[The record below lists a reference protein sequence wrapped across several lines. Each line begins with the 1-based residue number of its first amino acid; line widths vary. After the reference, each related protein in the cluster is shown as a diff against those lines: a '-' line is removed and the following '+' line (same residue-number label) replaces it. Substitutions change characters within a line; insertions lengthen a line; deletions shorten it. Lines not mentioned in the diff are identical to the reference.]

1 MSRITSLHTVILT
14 TFAQISKVVSGFLL
28 LKMLAYYLGSG
39 GLGMLGNFMSLVA
52 IAFMLSGGGIVN
64 GVIKHVAEYK
74 LKPKRVFSFIET
86 SAIYTLIFTLSFLLI
101 SIIFSVSISKYIFGD
116 THYYWIVI
124 LLGFAQIGFGF
135 ANLVIG
141 VVNGYSDTVTYAKLQ
156 VFGNILGLPLVY
168 ALLKNYGVLGAA
180 LGIIVFYFS
189 YTLPAYY
196 YYFKSPFRK
205 YIFRLRLNLL
215 DSKRLFSYTTMLLI
229 SALAFPVVEIIIR
242 LTLINASGL
251 SDAGLWQGAIR
262 LSGAYL
268 GFFSVFFAYYL
279 TPLISPEQDKKVI
292 RRTVIFFLICT
303 ASVYAVGASTF
314 YIFRQY
320 LIPLFLSKD
329 FSPLSDVIVYQLIGD
344 FFRILS
350 YVMGFV
356 AVAKAATKLYILS
369 EVFQSL
375 GFLSLSIFFSQ
386 YTSPLQGVF
395 WGYLTTYIIYFT
407 LSLFVF
413 LRWSRV

>member
-1 MSRITSLHTVILT
+1 MSRITPLHTVILT
-14 TFAQISKVVSGFLL
+14 TFAQVSKVVSGFLL
-28 LKMLAYYLGSG
+28 LKMLAYYLGST

-52 IAFMLSGGGIVN
+52 IAFMLGGGGIVN

-74 LKPKRVFSFIET
+74 SKPKRVFSFIET
-86 SAIYTLIFTLSFLLI
+86 SAIYMLGFALSFLLV

-116 THYYWIVI
+116 TKFYWIVI
-124 LLGFAQIGFGF
+124 LLGFAQVGFGF
-135 ANLVIG
+135 INLVTG
-141 VVNGYSDTVTYAKLQ
+141 VVNGYRDTVTYAKLQ
-156 VFGNILGLPLVY
+156 VFGNLLGLPLVY
-168 ALLKNYGVLGAA
+168 ILLKNYAILGGA

-196 YYFKSPFRK
+196 YYFRSPFRK
-205 YIFRLRLNLL
+205 CTLKFRLNLP
-215 DSKRLFSYTTMLLI
+215 DSKKLFSYTVMLLV

-242 LTLINASGL
+242 LKLIGASGF

-279 TPLISPEQDKKVI
+279 TPVISPEQDKKVI
-292 RRTVIFFLICT
+292 RRTVFFFLICT
-303 ASVYAVGASTF
+303 ASIYTVGASTF
-314 YIFRQY
+314 YFFRQF
-320 LIPLFLSKD
+320 LIPFLLSKE

-369 EVFQSL
+369 EVLQSI

-395 WGYLTTYIIYFT
+395 FGYLTTYVIYFI
-407 LSLFVF
+407 LSFFVF
-413 LRWSRV
+413 LRWSKA